1 MGSATF
7 RHLRVVQLSDLMY
20 KNILSINILVLL
32 DLSWKY
38 IDYKKVIIDDV
49 RWYIIKSYIYY

>member
-1 MGSATF
+1 MGSTPP
-7 RHLRVVQLSDLMY
+7 RHIGTMQLSDLMY
-20 KNILSINILVLL
+20 KDILSIDIVVFL

-49 RWYIIKSYIYY
+49 R

>member
-1 MGSATF
+1 
-7 RHLRVVQLSDLMY
+7 MY
-20 KNILSINILVLL
+20 KDILSIDIVVLL

-49 RWYIIKSYIYY
+49 R

>member
-7 RHLRVVQLSDLMY
+7 RYFRIMELSDLMY
-20 KNILSINILVLL
+20 KNILSIDIVVLL

-49 RWYIIKSYIYY
+49 R

>member
-49 RWYIIKSYIYY
+49 R

>member
-1 MGSATF
+1 M
-7 RHLRVVQLSDLMY
+7 QLSDLMY
-20 KNILSINILVLL
+20 KDILSIDIVVLL

-49 RWYIIKSYIYY
+49 R

>member
-1 MGSATF
+1 LGSSTF
-7 RHLRVVQLSDLMY
+7 RYHGVMELSDLIY
-20 KNILSINILVLL
+20 KDILSIDIVVLL

-49 RWYIIKSYIYY
+49 R

>member
-7 RHLRVVQLSDLMY
+7 RYFRIMQLSDLMY
-20 KNILSINILVLL
+20 KDILSIDIVVLL

-38 IDYKKVIIDDV
+38 IDYKEVIIDDV
-49 RWYIIKSYIYY
+49 R